1 MKKNL
6 CITYESTGKYNIFF
20 KDFYRSFDM
29 NFCRECNKIF
39 FVFTDNSDELKKQV
53 SDYGNCSNIKFF
65 KIDVTGLSI
74 DEFKFRKFKFLS
86 EAESYYKNYDYCFY
100 FNGNLIC
107 KSLITLNELFN
118 GKEQFA
124 VVHSLFD
131 PNSKGKY
138 DSLCQDNRSASYFDA
153 RKFQTFK
160 YFQSGNFG
168 ATSDRFKK
176 MISYIESCRYYD
188 LYYGYDK
195 YVKWHD
201 ETYYNKYIN
210 ILIRK
215 EPNKINILSG
225 KMYLCTWLPEL
236 EKYQSMCKMFLL
248 HKNYFWKKKNL

>member
-6 CITYESTGKYNIFF
+6 CITYESTRKYNIFF

-29 NFCRECNKIF
+29 NFCRECNKTF
-39 FVFTDNSDELKKQV
+39 FVFTDNPDELKKQV

-107 KSLITLNELFN
+107 KSLVTLNELFN
-118 GKEQFA
+118 SKEQFA
-124 VVHSLFD
+124 VTHSLF
-131 PNSKGKY
+131 NSRNNLMY
-138 DSLCQDNRSASYFDA
+138 DSLCKDKRSSSYFDA
-153 RKFQTFK
+153 INLKSYR

-168 ATSDRFKK
+168 AISNRFKK

-188 LYYGYDK
+188 SYYGYDQ
-195 YVKWHD
+195 YVPWHD

-210 ILIRK
+210 TMIK
-215 EPNKINILSG
+215 KQPEKINILDG
-225 KMYLCTWLPEL
+225 KMYLCSWLPEL
-236 EKYQSMCKMFLL
+236 EKYQPICKMILL
-248 HKNYFWKKKNL
+248 HKDYFWKQKKL